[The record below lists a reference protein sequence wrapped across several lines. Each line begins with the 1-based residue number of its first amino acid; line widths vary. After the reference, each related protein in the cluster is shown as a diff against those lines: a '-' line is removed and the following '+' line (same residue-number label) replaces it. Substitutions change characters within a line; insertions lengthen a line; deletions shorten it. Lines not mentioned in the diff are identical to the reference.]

1 MKKKINKTNL
11 GRSEVL
17 SREQCDTKKMYLI
30 SKENG
35 SIVIGQYSQNFFK
48 RMGWENKVGMRKK

>member
-17 SREQCDTKKMYLI
+17 SREQCDTKKMYLN

-35 SIVIGQYSQNFFK
+35 SIVIGHRVRISL
-48 RMGWENKVGMRKK
+48 REWVGKIKFE